1 MTLQLKI
8 LRNIFRMK
16 KEIADTTVKVI
27 KNLFRQKKENEE
39 MENRIKRGTM
49 NLFDLEEKVYY
60 KM

>member
-27 KNLFRQKKENEE
+27 RNLFRQKK
-39 MENRIKRGTM
+39 
-49 NLFDLEEKVYY
+49 
-60 KM
+60 